1 MTAMRAVRVIVALAL
16 LLGDAPAA
24 WSFEDAYVVYQALHA
39 ASVIV
44 NSGCSGALIQDRDLV
59 VTARHCVRQSDAVEV
74 EFTSGDV
81 RTGRVVAVDRVADQ
95 AVLVLD
101 EPVAIE
107 PLLLAERRPEPR
119 SRLYFEGNPERPQ
132 FQEAELDRFGRCP
145 SLPDLPNALFTTIE
159 GQPGDS
165 GAALVDRAARVV
177 GLVHGG
183 ERCHI
188 ATPADAL
195 WRLLL
200 RVFEWDTTATELAR
214 YTQGDGATHGRR
226 AVPHAFGHAALTL
239 LSDGRTPARS
249 GGT

>member
-1 MTAMRAVRVIVALAL
+1 MSAMRPFAAL
-16 LLGDAPAA
+16 LLSLIQAPAA
-24 WSFEDAYVVYQALHA
+24 WGFEDAYVVYLALHA
-39 ASVIV
+39 ASAVV
-44 NSGCSGALIQDRDLV
+44 NGGCSGALIQDRDLV
-59 VTARHCVRQSDAVEV
+59 VTARHCVRQSDTADV
-74 EFTSGDV
+74 EFTNGDIRSGS
-81 RTGRVVAVDRVADQ
+81 VVAVDRAADQ
-95 AVLVLD
+95 ALLLLD
-101 EPVAIE
+101 EPVPIE
-107 PLLLAERRPEPR
+107 PLLLAEQAPEPR

-195 WRLLL
+195 WRLLH
-200 RVFEWDTTATELAR
+200 RVFEWETSATELASLAPR
-214 YTQGDGATHGRR
+214 GGATHGRR
-226 AVPHAFGHAALTL
+226 ATLPAYAALTL
-239 LSDGRTPARS
+239 SVRGRTPVRS
-249 GGT
+249 AGT